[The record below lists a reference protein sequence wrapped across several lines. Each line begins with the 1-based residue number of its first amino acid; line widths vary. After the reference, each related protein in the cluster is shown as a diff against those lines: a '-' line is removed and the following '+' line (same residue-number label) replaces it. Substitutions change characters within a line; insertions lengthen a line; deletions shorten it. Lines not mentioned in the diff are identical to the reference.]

1 MIVKC
6 ECFEIRPIDR
16 DYNKKGKPRETQVE
30 ILGGGY
36 AQLSSLTTK
45 VKLGTR

>member
-1 MIVKC
+1 MIERC

-36 AQLSSLTTK
+36 ATHSEPACIT
-45 VKLGTR
+45 G